1 MRKIILSAAICT
13 IMAGVAGCGAPQ
25 GTQSGSNA
33 APQETVTEA
42 TTAAP
47 EATTEAATEEVI
59 PVKTSAQ
66 IGDWDVKIKGSE
78 VVDRVDDDY
87 SYFEPD
93 EGNQYFVVEMSVEN
107 KGKQADSFLSTVSLD
122 GDLNA
127 RLVYGAGYEFTQTS
141 LLGYS
146 QNILDES
153 INPLTTKKGKL
164 VFEVPQ
170 DVAESDGPFILR
182 IYNAETDLTFAVN

>member
-1 MRKIILSAAICT
+1 MRKIILSAAICAMMVGAT
-13 IMAGVAGCGAPQ
+13 GCGATQ
-25 GTQSGSNA
+25 DAQSGSSTA
-33 APQETVTEA
+33 TQETVAEVT
-42 TTAAP
+42 TTAP
-47 EATTEAATEEVI
+47 GATTEASTEEII

-93 EGNQYFVVEMSVEN
+93 EGNKYFVVEMSVEN
-107 KGKQADSFLSTVSLD
+107 KGKQADSFLSAVSLD
-122 GDLNA
+122 GDLSA
-127 RLVYGAGYEFTQTS
+127 RLVYGDRYEFTQTG

-170 DVAESDGPFILR
+170 DVAESDGPFVLR